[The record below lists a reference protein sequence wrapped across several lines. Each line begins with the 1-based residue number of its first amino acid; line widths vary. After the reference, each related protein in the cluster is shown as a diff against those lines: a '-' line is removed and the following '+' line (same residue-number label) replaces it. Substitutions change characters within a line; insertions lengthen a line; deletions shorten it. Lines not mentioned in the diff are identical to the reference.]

1 MSSLDNLSIDELRK
15 KVGERHK
22 RLCPPYSKWTKQQLI
37 DHLIDNDVETD
48 LSSNIAQLNPRRN
61 KKTKKLNKATSAEK
75 RVAKELGKIL
85 DKKSPPSDWSPV
97 KSEPSDPGFFQNV
110 VDQFGNFLGP
120 QPPVKPKYGPKG
132 KKTKRKSNSFHSS
145 SSRYYKKSYKNLIR
159 LTKPQLVRMANKK
172 GLDSSGQ
179 KGDIARRIANNSNS
193 SNPRSSHSSSDLR
206 KTKKQLLRLTKKQ
219 LQRLAQKK
227 GVNPNGKKDE
237 IINRIK
243 D

>member
-1 MSSLDNLSIDELRK
+1 MSSSLDNLSIDELRR
-15 KVGERHK
+15 KVGKKHK
-22 RLCPPYSKWTKQQLI
+22 RLCPPYSKWTRQQLI
-37 DHLIDNDVETD
+37 DHLDDNDTETD
-48 LSSNIAQLNPRRN
+48 LNSSSNIVNATVGMARRN
-61 KKTKKLNKATSAEK
+61 KKTKKLNKTTSAEK
-75 RVAKELGKIL
+75 RTAKKLGKIL
-85 DKKSPPSDWSPV
+85 DKKTPPSDWSPV

-110 VDQFGNFLGP
+110 VDQFGEYLGP
-120 QPPVKPKYGPKG
+120 
-132 KKTKRKSNSFHSS
+132 KTKRKSKRKSKSFHSS

-219 LQRLAQKK
+219 LQRLAHKK
-227 GVNPNGKKDE
+227 GVNPDGKKEDL
-237 IINRIK
+237 INRIK